1 VPPSRTAEPP
11 SRASDVIRPV
21 HKVHKEVIMSDWNAM
36 TYEAKDNLLR
46 VVRQQAEGM
55 FALAEAP
62 GAWEAPTACPQ
73 WQVRDII
80 GHLID
85 VTESYFVG
93 FDAARGGNP
102 APDALGVRVMQQR
115 LDEGA
120 KTHRGLTQGEAMDRL
135 KADFAKLMEICSA
148 LGPDDWGGLTVTHKY
163 MGQLPAFFYP
173 TFQLMDY
180 GVHSWDIRQ
189 GTGRAHGLH
198 SDTADMLV
206 PFMFILWQAT
216 ADVPADAVPSEVGI
230 KITSGHNAGSWKVS
244 AGPSGV
250 AYEAADVTDE
260 KAVIEFDPGSF
271 VLTAFGRSN
280 SGTIRGDVALGERY
294 LNSFFRI

>member
-1 VPPSRTAEPP
+1 
-11 SRASDVIRPV
+11 
-21 HKVHKEVIMSDWNAM
+21 MSTWDAT

-46 VVRQQAEGM
+46 VVRAEAERF
-55 FALAEAP
+55 FALAADP
-62 GAWEAPTACPQ
+62 DRWEAPTACPG
-73 WQVRDII
+73 WQVRDLV

-93 FDAARGGNP
+93 FDAARGGGQV
-102 APDALGVRVMQQR
+102 ADALGVRVMQTA

-120 KTHRGLTQGEAMDRL
+120 KALRTLRQDEALERLRG
-135 KADFAKLMEICSA
+135 DFAKLMEMCAA
-148 LGPDDWGGLTVTHKY
+148 LSSDEWANLVVPHKY
-163 MGQLPAFFYP
+163 MGPLPAFFYP

-198 SDTADMLV
+198 IEAADLLV

-216 ADVPADAVPSEVGI
+216 TNPPAEAERCQIGVRVNA
-230 KITSGHNAGSWKVS
+230 GHNAGSWRIT
-244 AGPSGV
+244 AGPAGL
-250 AYEAADVTDE
+250 AYEPAPVDDLP
-260 KAVIEFDPGSF
+260 AVLEFDPGSF

-280 SGTIRGDVALGERY
+280 AGTISGDLAVADRY
-294 LNSFFRI
+294 LNLFFRI